1 MKENT
6 SLESS
11 KFFSNKFQTHNSYL
25 NELNSISQLS
35 EKRLLLIMKVKW
47 KRTSSLLK
55 SKSLSSSTPR
65 YEKVRKVLLFFNSA
79 ATAGSV
85 ISWSALIKKS
95 TKHQHHPLPESQRK
109 QKFPTIFFLERLESL
124 EERVTTKTEWQAH
137 FTQDTPSI
145 HTNVTHLAR
154 PHKNLLYSIHVTSSS
169 THPITFQK
177 LFKNLVIL
185 SSFSDRIHKSS
196 QRGLN

>member
-1 MKENT
+1 MGTHVVIAQVQKFVEFNT
-6 SLESS
+6 SVWEGTESPPLLQ
-11 KFFSNKFQTHNSYL
+11 FSRNCGVGNFV
-25 NELNSISQLS
+25 ISLDKKEHKAS
-35 EKRLLLIMKVKW
+35 A
-47 KRTSSLLK
+47 
-55 SKSLSSSTPR
+55 SSS
-65 YEKVRKVLLFFNSA
+65 
-79 ATAGSV
+79 
-85 ISWSALIKKS
+85 
-95 TKHQHHPLPESQRK
+95 PESQHK

-124 EERVTTKTEWQAH
+124 EERLTTKTEWQAH

-154 PHKNLLYSIHVTSSS
+154 PHKNLLYSRHVTSSS